1 MDLQFIEPSEAPVPP
16 EEVRIRE
23 LSVDLLPDGRRL
35 RLGLAITPF
44 LEPPSIE
51 AVVRD
56 EDGKEITS
64 ATVIGAV
71 TPEME
76 MTLHLRGE
84 GDPSK
89 YLLELEL
96 LYPPDDPV
104 DRREVALSEQ

>member
-1 MDLQFIEPSEAPVPP
+1 MDLQFVEPSEAPVPP
-16 EEVRIRE
+16 EEVRIRD
-23 LSVDLLPDGRRL
+23 LSVQLLPDGRRV
-35 RLGLAITPF
+35 RLGLNITPF

-51 AVVRD
+51 AVIRD
-56 EDGKEITS
+56 RHGDEITS

-76 MTLHLRGE
+76 ITLHLRGE
-84 GDPSK
+84 GDPAQ

-104 DRREVALSEQ
+104 DRREVPLSEP